1 MTDRRLEAARSI
13 VADLIR
19 ELQNAHGVLSRAASM
34 NETARYAGTPL
45 WWHKVNSAV
54 GPVKALV
61 AEVYREAQ
69 T

>member
-1 MTDRRLEAARSI
+1 MTDRRLEAARQI

-19 ELQNAHGVLSRAASM
+19 DLETAHGVLTRAKSM

-45 WWHKVNSAV
+45 WWHKISSAV
-54 GPVKALV
+54 GPVKGAV
-61 AEVYREAQ
+61 AEIYREAQ